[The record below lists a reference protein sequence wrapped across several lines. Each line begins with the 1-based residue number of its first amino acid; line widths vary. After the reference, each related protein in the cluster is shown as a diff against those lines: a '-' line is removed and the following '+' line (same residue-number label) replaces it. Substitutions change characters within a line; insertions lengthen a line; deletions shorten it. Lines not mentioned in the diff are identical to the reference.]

1 VGCGGGGSPENRG
14 LRIGNPGCDE
24 NTVVAQL
31 KKVFLDEDL
40 LYRNAV
46 IQQVALGLGFEG
58 VGSGDLDGFQDV
70 CCRTTRSF

>member
-1 VGCGGGGSPENRG
+1 
-14 LRIGNPGCDE
+14 LRDY
-24 NTVVAQL
+24 T
-31 KKVFLDEDL
+31 KVFLEEDL

-46 IQQVALGLGFEG
+46 IQQVALGLRFEG